1 MQTWYEILGV
11 QPSATAAEIRSAW
24 RDVARTCHP
33 DKTDDPEKNRRFQV
47 ANEAKSILLDPDVR
61 AAYDADLRRA
71 EERAPHP
78 RCPTCGLRLASSDAP
93 CPLCI
98 VRTTKKPTAT
108 PEPPKPRRRRRK
120 RIRLDL
126 DPELLSPAWAAPAT
140 SVDDLMA
147 NLANASTISAIR
159 RARGTRLEIPVGKD
173 LTVVID
179 QGTIRTLRGIA
190 RNVDAVGRIVKAVR
204 EWLR

>member
-1 MQTWYEILGV
+1 MQTWYEILGIT
-11 QPSATAAEIRSAW
+11 PSATVAEIRSAW

-33 DKTDDPEKNRRFQV
+33 DKTSDPEKNKRFQA
-47 ANEAKSILLDPDVR
+47 ANDAKTVLLDSDVR
-61 AAYDADLRRA
+61 AAYDADLRRMD
-71 EERAPHP
+71 ERTPHHH
-78 RCPTCGLRLASSDAP
+78 CPACGLRLASPTTP

-98 VRTTKKPTAT
+98 VRTARKPVAA
-108 PEPPKPRRRRRK
+108 PQAPKMRRRRRR

-126 DPELLSPAWAAPAT
+126 DPDLLSPAWAAPAT

-147 NLANASTISAIR
+147 SLANASTISAAR
-159 RARGTRLEIPVGKD
+159 RSRGTRLEIPVGKD

-190 RNVDAVGRIVKAVR
+190 QNVDTVGRIVRAVR